1 MCALISF
8 NVYGTFRSCLDVY
21 TFWKCGRARLDKFI
35 VASKFENQNCTVV
48 LKYNFA
54 TVTMTNKKYY

>member
-1 MCALISF
+1 MYMEHFGLVWTYIHFGNVDEVAEISC
-8 NVYGTFRSCLDVY
+8 Y
-21 TFWKCGRARLDKFI
+21 I

-54 TVTMTNKKYY
+54 TVTMTNKKYC